1 MSEKGRGK
9 QKSAIGLPGESLAS
23 YDRRLPSREMCV
35 LMLRR
40 GGSASSAGRRPSS
53 AERRRAY
60 SESLRERQGLS
71 PSVGPRR
78 RHNGESGSEAE
89 HSDRS
94 SSSRGKAGRR
104 KASAAGKGRPS
115 ARKSK
120 APPKTA
126 WTGDND
132 SLYSQESM
140 TNAKYDTGA
149 EIADIDSRL
158 NALQSATNVDGL
170 AFCLFVIFD
179 LACCAGFLRAAKD
192 SV

>member
-1 MSEKGRGK
+1 M
-9 QKSAIGLPGESLAS
+9 L
-23 YDRRLPSREMCV
+23 
-35 LMLRR
+35 LRR
-40 GGSASSAGRRPSS
+40 GGSANSASRRPSS

-78 RHNGESGSEAE
+78 RHSGESGSEAE

-104 KASAAGKGRPS
+104 KASAGGKGRPS

-132 SLYSQESM
+132 SLCSQELV

-158 NALQSATNVDGL
+158 NALQSAKIVDGL
-170 AFCLFVIFD
+170 AFCLFVID
-179 LACCAGFLRAAKD
+179 LVCCAGFLRAAKD